1 MMNHLIKFYLSFL
14 IVFQLTCE
22 ADILD
27 IDTYR
32 YQSKNDY
39 FRSDMKDDLSQH
51 HQSISSLQ
59 KKMKDFQMRFNSVD
73 TAKIYKPNIA
83 PKNIYQSSPETLSPE
98 VFRQEPVPSQSD
110 SQFESTSTS
119 KHNLGFYILPFIA
132 LENPGDFEFI
142 SGLGPLGIKQ
152 EMGFATGWRL
162 GVESPYLFIDGE
174 FSYIRNKFNSLSN
187 GLVSF
192 TGEVENFGFLISSG
206 AKARFF
212 SKASMF
218 IGAGFGAM
226 NQEIGFDLNS
236 MIIGE
241 EEGTL
246 FSYQLF
252 TGIDFIMTEHLRLG
266 LRYRWMRIGEMEL
279 FTSRDLHLAE
289 LSLGYVF

>member
-1 MMNHLIKFYLSFL
+1 MISVIKFFFCFL
-14 IVFQLTCE
+14 IFFQLTCE

-27 IDTYR
+27 IETYR
-32 YQSKNDY
+32 YQAKNDY
-39 FRSDMKDDLSQH
+39 FRSDLKNDLSQH
-51 HQSISSLQ
+51 HRSISSLQ
-59 KKMKDFQMRFNSVD
+59 KRMKDFQMRFNSVD
-73 TAKIYKPNIA
+73 TAKVDKPNIT
-83 PKNIYQSSPETLSPE
+83 PRNIYESSPKTLSKD
-98 VFRQEPVPSQSD
+98 VFKQEPVPSQND
-110 SQFESTSTS
+110 SQFEPTSAS
-119 KHNLGFYILPFIA
+119 KHQIGFYILPFIA
-132 LENPGDFEFI
+132 LQNPGDFEFI
-142 SGLGPLGIKQ
+142 SGLGSLGIEQ

-162 GVESPYLFIDGE
+162 GVESPHLFIDGE

-192 TGEVENFGFLISSG
+192 TGEAENFGFLINAG
-206 AKARFF
+206 AKARIF
-212 SKASMF
+212 SKAYMF

-266 LRYRWMRIGEMEL
+266 LRYRWIRIGEMEL